1 MSSVD
6 KICPIMSRYIWEGAN
21 NQETGL
27 HDVKCFK
34 SQCAWWDEE
43 REKCAVLGIAKVLTN
58 MNESGL
64 RICSTFR

>member
-34 SQCAWWDEE
+34 NQCAWWDEKSK
-43 REKCAVLGIAKVLTN
+43 KCAIVARLNLT
-58 MNESGL
+58 
-64 RICSTFR
+64 I